1 MQEIRYE
8 RVQGGE
14 SCTVRVCMNNT
25 QELQSEKSFDLVGT
39 PSATRKLAGLCL
51 KS

>member
-14 SCTVRVCMNNT
+14 SCTVRACMNNT
-25 QELQSEKSFDLVGT
+25 QEPQSEKPFGLVGA
-39 PSATRKLAGLCL
+39 P
-51 KS
+51 